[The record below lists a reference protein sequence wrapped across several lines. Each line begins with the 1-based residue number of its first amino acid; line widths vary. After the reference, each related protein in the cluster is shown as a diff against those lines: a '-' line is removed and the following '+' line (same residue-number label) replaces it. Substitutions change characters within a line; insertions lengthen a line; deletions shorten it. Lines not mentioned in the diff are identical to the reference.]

1 MPKRSTLKLTKR
13 IVEKLE
19 AKDKDAI
26 YRDREL
32 TGIGNRKSSRS
43 RASFQDIDLSHLFF
57 LSFTR
62 PIGRRR
68 RKHTARGIVSTQAAA
83 CRSIPDT
90 VAVGSQG

>member
-1 MPKRSTLKLTKR
+1 MRKRSTLKLTQR

-57 LSFTR
+57 
-62 PIGRRR
+62 
-68 RKHTARGIVSTQAAA
+68 STLYETHWSPA
-83 CRSIPDT
+83 P
-90 VAVGSQG
+90 

>member
-32 TGIGNRKSSRS
+32 TEFGNRKSSRS
-43 RASFQDIDLSHLFF
+43 RASFQDIDLSQLFF
-57 LSFTR
+57 
-62 PIGRRR
+62 
-68 RKHTARGIVSTQAAA
+68 
-83 CRSIPDT
+83 SILYETHWSP
-90 VAVGSQG
+90 AP

>member
-57 LSFTR
+57 FTLYETHWS
-62 PIGRRR
+62 P
-68 RKHTARGIVSTQAAA
+68 A
-83 CRSIPDT
+83 P
-90 VAVGSQG
+90 